1 MKQIIRLLPGKFSVA
16 FFSNLSQLCVEVRDY
31 FKRLGWLCGQMGPRN
46 MGGCLAGGGGWGV
59 SCMGRFIM
67 PGSLLQWEILE
78 FVVPVVLLLYR
89 EARYRRFFTLRGFR
103 CSYTEGSLLRFGGLF
118 HQEVSYIRR
127 LLKLGEGGIVIIT
140 CIRGYELHVGY

>member
-1 MKQIIRLLPGKFSVA
+1 MDRWALVIRAG
-16 FFSNLSQLCVEVRDY
+16 
-31 FKRLGWLCGQMGPRN
+31 GW
-46 MGGCLAGGGGWGV
+46 GGGGGGGV

-78 FVVPVVLLLYR
+78 FVVPVVLLYR
-89 EARYRRFFTLRGFR
+89 EAGYGRFFTLRGFR

-118 HQEVSYIRR
+118 HQEVSYVRR

-140 CIRGYELHVGY
+140 CIRGYELHVGYWEILYTGRLVVSGGSLHM